1 MTATSSN
8 PAARGKGRPRNFDR
22 NTALLK
28 ALEVFWQRGY
38 GPASVSELC
47 SAMGINAPSL
57 YAAFGNKS
65 ALFLEA
71 VTYYEQ
77 RYWAAPSRRFME
89 EKDFYRAVN
98 NFFIEA
104 AGILRSPDTP
114 CGCMV
119 VLAAVNI
126 SESEQNVIRTLRQMR
141 LDTKNMFAEKIRQAV
156 LEGQLPEDTQIEAMA
171 GAFNTFLEGMSLQ
184 ARDGLN
190 AEELRDA
197 ASFAVRMLPK
207 WHKKLKPAPS
217 LEQLSSHH

>member
-1 MTATSSN
+1 MTATSST

-104 AGILRSPDTP
+104 AGILCSPDTP

-156 LEGQLPEDTQIEAMA
+156 LEGQLPEDTHVEALA
-171 GAFNTFLEGMSLQ
+171 GAFTTLSC
-184 ARDGLN
+184 
-190 AEELRDA
+190 
-197 ASFAVRMLPK
+197 
-207 WHKKLKPAPS
+207 
-217 LEQLSSHH
+217 LSSTT

>member
-1 MTATSSN
+1 MTAIPITT
-8 PAARGKGRPRNFDR
+8 AARGKGRPRSFDR

-38 GPASVSELC
+38 EPASVSELC

-65 ALFLEA
+65 RLFLEA
-71 VTYYEQ
+71 VSYYEQ
-77 RYWAAPSRRFME
+77 RYWSEPSRRFME
-89 EKDFYRAVN
+89 EKDFYLAVN
-98 NFFIEA
+98 NFFTEA
-104 AGILRSPDTP
+104 AGILLSSDTP

-126 SESEQNVIRTLRQMR
+126 SENEKDVIQTLRQMR
-141 LDTKNMFAEKIRQAV
+141 FDTRKMFVEKIRMAME
-156 LEGQLPEDTQIEAMA
+156 EGQLPPDTRAEALG

-190 AEELRDA
+190 AEELKDA
-197 ASFAVRMLPK
+197 ASYAVRMLPK
-207 WHKKLKPAPS
+207 WHKHMKH
-217 LEQLSSHH
+217 LSEHDQC